1 MMTMKMKMKTAVSV
15 VVEDEILDKFYNIKE
30 RCKEEGKN
38 FEDDPSWLDEFN
50 LDTVGLDNETKLK
63 LFDLIWNENY

>member
-1 MMTMKMKMKTAVSV
+1 MMTMTTAANV

-63 LFDLIWNENY
+63 LFDLIWNKNY

>member
-1 MMTMKMKMKTAVSV
+1 MMMMKMKTAVGV

-50 LDTVGLDNETKLK
+50 LDTVGLNNETKLK

>member
-63 LFDLIWNENY
+63 LFDLIWNKNY

>member
-1 MMTMKMKMKTAVSV
+1 MTMMKMKTAVSI

>member
-1 MMTMKMKMKTAVSV
+1 MMTMKMKTAVRV

-50 LDTVGLDNETKLK
+50 LDTVGLNNETKLK

>member
-1 MMTMKMKMKTAVSV
+1 MKMKTAASV
-15 VVEDEILDKFYNIKE
+15 VVEDEILDKFYNIKK
-30 RCKEEGKN
+30 RCKEDGKN

>member
-1 MMTMKMKMKTAVSV
+1 MTMMKMKTAVNV
-15 VVEDEILDKFYNIKE
+15 AVKDEILDKFYNIKE

>member
-1 MMTMKMKMKTAVSV
+1 MMTMKMKTAVGV

-38 FEDDPSWLDEFN
+38 FEDDPSWLDEFD
-50 LDTVGLDNETKLK
+50 LDTVGLDNETELK
-63 LFDLIWNENY
+63 SFDLIWNENY

>member
-1 MMTMKMKMKTAVSV
+1 MTMMKMKTAVK
-15 VVEDEILDKFYNIKE
+15 DEILDKFYNIKE
-30 RCKEEGKN
+30 RCKEDDKN

-63 LFDLIWNENY
+63 LFDLIWNKNY

>member
-1 MMTMKMKMKTAVSV
+1 MTTMKMKTAVGV

-30 RCKEEGKN
+30 RCKEESKN

>member
-1 MMTMKMKMKTAVSV
+1 MMTMKMKTAVGV

>member
-1 MMTMKMKMKTAVSV
+1 MMTMKMKTAVSV

-50 LDTVGLDNETKLK
+50 LDMVGLDNETKLK

>member
-1 MMTMKMKMKTAVSV
+1 MMTMKMKTAVSV

>member
-1 MMTMKMKMKTAVSV
+1 MMTMKMKTAVSV

-50 LDTVGLDNETKLK
+50 LDTVGFDNETKLK

>member
-1 MMTMKMKMKTAVSV
+1 MTTMKMKTAVSV

-63 LFDLIWNENY
+63 LFDLIWNKNY

>member
-1 MMTMKMKMKTAVSV
+1 MMMKMKTAVGV

>member
-1 MMTMKMKMKTAVSV
+1 MMTMKMKTAVSV

-63 LFDLIWNENY
+63 LFDLIWNKNY

>member
-1 MMTMKMKMKTAVSV
+1 MMTMKMKTAVSV
-15 VVEDEILDKFYNIKE
+15 VVEDKILDKFYNIKE

>member
-1 MMTMKMKMKTAVSV
+1 MTTMKMKTAVGV

-63 LFDLIWNENY
+63 LFDLIWNKNY

>member
-1 MMTMKMKMKTAVSV
+1 MMTMKMKTAVSV

-50 LDTVGLDNETKLK
+50 LDTVGLDNETKFK

>member
-1 MMTMKMKMKTAVSV
+1 MTTMKMKTVASV

-50 LDTVGLDNETKLK
+50 LDTIGLDNETKLK
-63 LFDLIWNENY
+63 LFDLIWNKNY

>member
-1 MMTMKMKMKTAVSV
+1 MKMKTAVNV